1 MPFQRAM
8 KRALHRYGIDLV
20 RFTPTSHPL
29 ARRARLLST
38 YEIELVLDVG
48 ANTGQYGSQLRE
60 LGYQGRIISFEPL
73 TEAYRRLCKTANSD
87 ASWSVM
93 NIALG
98 ERDHS
103 CDINVAGNLQSS
115 SFCQILA
122 SHVEAAPGARTI
134 GTEAVNIRTLD
145 SLFNQLCAGQDHI
158 FLKVDTQGYE
168 KEVLNGAALSLAS
181 IDTIQL
187 EMSLVP
193 LYRGEMLFSAMI
205 EHLAEKGFQLVSLEP
220 GFSNASTGQLL
231 QVDGVFHRFT

>member
-1 MPFQRAM
+1 M
-8 KRALHRYGIDLV
+8 DLV

-38 YEIELVLDVG
+38 YQIELVLDVG
-48 ANTGQYGSQLRE
+48 ANTGQYGRQLRE

-73 TEAYRRLCKTANSD
+73 TSAYQQLRKTAHSD
-87 ASWSVM
+87 SAWSVL
-93 NIALG
+93 NVALG

-103 CDINVAGNLQSS
+103 CDINVSGNLQSS

-122 SHVEAAPGARTI
+122 SHVEAAPAARTI
-134 GTEAVNIRTLD
+134 GTEAVNIQTLD

-168 KEVLNGAALSLAS
+168 REVLNGANRALES

-187 EMSLVP
+187 EMSLIP
-193 LYRGEMLFSAMI
+193 LYRGEMLFPAMI
-205 EHLAEKGFQLVSLEP
+205 EHLAKKGFQLVSLEP
-220 GFSNASTGQLL
+220 GFSNSSTGQLL
-231 QVDGVFHRFT
+231 QVDGIFHRFP